1 MRTLLSNITGF
12 YIFPFPLIWRQNFK
26 FLLTWKLHE
35 AEDNIRTP
43 ICHLHQ
49 RIPHIKEWWC
59 VLSYSFKRRCIIL
72 CLSHTGWK
80 NWYPLG
86 NITNQRR
93 VFNGAYPPTMSSC
106 LTLPVNID
114 AINHQMCAPA
124 PRTAAVALRQ
134 RCVFHLLAATVPFT
148 SHVLVTGAMVVV
160 ITFKVLTCGSDLP

>member
-1 MRTLLSNITGF
+1 
-12 YIFPFPLIWRQNFK
+12 
-26 FLLTWKLHE
+26 
-35 AEDNIRTP
+35 
-43 ICHLHQ
+43 
-49 RIPHIKEWWC
+49 
-59 VLSYSFKRRCIIL
+59 
-72 CLSHTGWK
+72 
-80 NWYPLG
+80 
-86 NITNQRR
+86 
-93 VFNGAYPPTMSSC
+93 MSSC